1 LKQTGEVYFIDW
13 SNGMKV
19 KEDPRRTTAGYN
31 GDSDEEE
38 EEENKRKGR
47 RREEIR
53 QDSVL
58 VVAACK
64 SCLMYRMVPKNAEV
78 CPKCSGQLL
87 HFNPYP
93 TSFP

>member
-1 LKQTGEVYFIDW
+1 
-13 SNGMKV
+13 MKV